1 MVNDE
6 PKPQGQ
12 EASVVDFPP
21 EPQPEPEEQPHE
33 SAAKTSEEA
42 IVSLQIADVLQA
54 RGGDTSYGGGSI
66 VRIAYDESVLQILE
80 NQTRQQPL
88 NKRGID
94 DTLMMDAS

>member
-1 MVNDE
+1 M
-6 PKPQGQ
+6 Q
-12 EASVVDFPP
+12 EASVVDFPADLPP
-21 EPQPEPEEQPHE
+21 EPVHQAHE

-42 IVSLQIADVLQA
+42 IVSLQIADVLKA

-88 NKRGID
+88 NKRGVD